1 MLLVAIFTFLYP
13 VSGVLIIPLLILMNY
28 HQKCAQDF
36 KWLFLAIVFI
46 IASLGY
52 SMGEWGDLERY
63 HQQLMVMETVD
74 FSTIIQF
81 DFEYLYVADA
91 LLYFVSQTENM
102 QILNYLIGFIVYG
115 LVFYVLFD
123 LLKRSSIDFSIGTI
137 IKMIVIIIG
146 IVPFFNII
154 ANVRC
159 ITAYIIILFAAYR
172 DLIQDK
178 KNILTYLLYVIPIG
192 LHVSAI
198 IVLLLRFIQ
207 IIAKKLGRGI
217 IVIAVFIPLLID
229 FLYQY
234 SGMLEGNLI
243 GSLLSNAIGK
253 AYTYLYWTD
262 GGFATEIQDNLTNK
276 LTRIYG
282 VFFIGTIV
290 FSLLIAKSKSI
301 QVLHHDI
308 FEEPMIA
315 YLYVLSACTLGCL
328 YIVTGAFWRFEAA
341 IVLFSPVVLIP
352 LLELKDRGVN
362 ICLNLLFLSGI
373 FMLFMNFIYMY
384 RNMDVA
390 SMAKTFAL
398 TTGIEII
405 YYILNGILNILV

>member
-13 VSGVLIIPLLILMNY
+13 ASGVLIIPLLILMNY
-28 HQKCAQDF
+28 HQKCTQDL

-123 LLKRSSIDFSIGTI
+123 LLKRSPIDFSIGTI
-137 IKMIVIIIG
+137 IKLIIIIIG

-172 DLIQDK
+172 DLIQGK
-178 KNILTYLLYVIPIG
+178 KNVLTYLLYIIPIG

-198 IVLLLRFIQ
+198 IVLSLRFIQ

-217 IVIAVFIPLLID
+217 IIIAIFIPLLID

-243 GSLLSNAIGK
+243 GS
-253 AYTYLYWTD
+253 
-262 GGFATEIQDNLTNK
+262 
-276 LTRIYG
+276 R
-282 VFFIGTIV
+282 
-290 FSLLIAKSKSI
+290 
-301 QVLHHDI
+301 
-308 FEEPMIA
+308 
-315 YLYVLSACTLGCL
+315 
-328 YIVTGAFWRFEAA
+328 
-341 IVLFSPVVLIP
+341 
-352 LLELKDRGVN
+352 
-362 ICLNLLFLSGI
+362 
-373 FMLFMNFIYMY
+373 
-384 RNMDVA
+384 
-390 SMAKTFAL
+390 
-398 TTGIEII
+398 
-405 YYILNGILNILV
+405 